1 MGSRYTLI
9 KELENDPKF
18 YGLLQKGMV
27 ALTVLDRK
35 CYYERYLL
43 ELKTHKKAQ
52 AITNAAE
59 EYKTSEMTI
68 RRAIKFMEE

>member
-1 MGSRYTLI
+1 MGSRYKLI
-9 KELENDPKF
+9 QDLENDPRF
-18 YGLLQKGMV
+18 YGLLQKGII

-35 CYYERYLL
+35 CYYERFLL
-43 ELKTHKKAQ
+43 ELQTNKKSQ

-68 RRAIKFMEE
+68 RRAIKYMEN

>member
-1 MGSRYTLI
+1 MGTRFQLI
-9 KELENDPKF
+9 QELENEPKF
-18 YGLLQKGMV
+18 YSLLQKGFI
-27 ALTVLDRK
+27 ALSVLDKK

-43 ELKTHKKAQ
+43 ELKTNKKSQ